1 MANTRL
7 GMGRASATGETT
19 SREGSRTTRTR
30 PRTRV
35 PSGLRTCTA
44 TATTGRGRSARQAS
58 RRHGNNNLMRCGA
71 SSTPE
76 VHQRDSS
83 PSRDA
88 GFDAVGFG
96 QAMVDY
102 AGYVTDEFLNEV
114 LNDLSGEGGER
125 YKKGDRV
132 VCTPEQLGR
141 VLNKIDSQNFKVTT
155 GGSLSNTLV
164 ALSRLGGA
172 EGKKGRGLRVGMA
185 GLVGEDPI
193 GSFYRAKMDRAG
205 VEYLSQPTHKTTG
218 TVVVLTTPDA
228 QRTMLS
234 HFPDD
239 PEPED
244 GASPSSSS
252 SVLTPRVVSSI
263 VNSRVLLLEG
273 YLLECGQRVTHSVM
287 EAMRVARR
295 AGTLVCLTLSDASV
309 VNRHGDLLWR
319 ALREDGGHVDIVFA
333 NAAEASALTGE
344 SDPKRAALAIAQHT
358 KVVSVV
364 TDGHRGSHLAGMGAS
379 QLVPPH
385 WMPKGPLD
393 TCGAG
398 DAYAAGALYG
408 LLCGASIRGM
418 GYTGA
423 RVSSTVISQTGA
435 RLKEED
441 ASKLTEVLPMMM
453 FESTRLVVPE
463 GHRLR
468 TKSSSS

>member
-1 MANTRL
+1 
-7 GMGRASATGETT
+7 
-19 SREGSRTTRTR
+19 
-30 PRTRV
+30 
-35 PSGLRTCTA
+35 
-44 TATTGRGRSARQAS
+44 
-58 RRHGNNNLMRCGA
+58 
-71 SSTPE
+71 
-76 VHQRDSS
+76 
-83 PSRDA
+83 
-88 GFDAVGFG
+88 
-96 QAMVDY
+96 MVDY

-273 YLLECGQRVTHSVM
+273 YLLECGQKPWEHSYRRQPLMEPTYSLLIQAFPASTHSCIVGMERVT
-287 EAMRVARR
+287 
-295 AGTLVCLTLSDASV
+295 
-309 VNRHGDLLWR
+309 LLMT
-319 ALREDGGHVDIVFA
+319 
-333 NAAEASALTGE
+333 S
-344 SDPKRAALAIAQHT
+344 
-358 KVVSVV
+358 
-364 TDGHRGSHLAGMGAS
+364 
-379 QLVPPH
+379 PPYFH
-385 WMPKGPLD
+385 W
-393 TCGAG
+393 A
-398 DAYAAGALYG
+398 
-408 LLCGASIRGM
+408 
-418 GYTGA
+418 
-423 RVSSTVISQTGA
+423 
-435 RLKEED
+435 
-441 ASKLTEVLPMMM
+441 
-453 FESTRLVVPE
+453 
-463 GHRLR
+463 
-468 TKSSSS
+468 